1 MKRLHGVG
9 VVSVISAIAVTVV
22 VSAHAAPTRVVD
34 KTYSCK
40 VRPQHYIDLNTSVT
54 LPPTQDA
61 PQRPANLNLFTVKKT
76 FKENGFKFNLPQ
88 VFFQAAKGRNP
99 KIDTPICRRSPRKAV
114 LKPTGLPSHAE
125 TVTPQYLGLFD
136 ERCVTAKRVLVHL
149 RITLSGGVPVSALVA
164 VRNDNETRRP
174 LEFLNW
180 KPRKIKGY
188 FGKSCVSTSS
198 G

>member
-54 LPPTQDA
+54 LPPTTQNA
-61 PQRPANLNLFTVKKT
+61 QRPANLNLFTVKKT
-76 FKENGFKFNLPQ
+76 FKQDGYNFNLPQ
-88 VFFQAAKGRNP
+88 VFFQAAKSSGL
-99 KIDTPICRRSPRKAV
+99 KIDRPTCRPSSRKAA
-114 LKPTGLPSHAE
+114 LKPSGIRLTD

-136 ERCVTAKRVLVHL
+136 ERCVTAKRVLVHVRL
-149 RITLSGGVPVSALVA
+149 TVSGGAPVSALVA
-164 VRNDNETRRP
+164 VRNDNEAGRP
-174 LEFLNW
+174 VEFINW
-180 KPRKIKGY
+180 QPRKIKGY
-188 FGKSCVSTSS
+188 FGKSCVSTA
-198 G
+198 GG

>member
-1 MKRLHGVG
+1 MQRLRGVG
-9 VVSVISAIAVTVV
+9 AVTAVAAVAVTAV
-22 VSAHAAPTRVVD
+22 VSAQAAPTSVVD
-34 KTYSCK
+34 RTYSCK

-99 KIDTPICRRSPRKAV
+99 KIDTPICRRSSRKAA
-114 LKPTGLPSHAE
+114 LEPTGLPSHAE